1 MREVSAP
8 SRPEIRITVIVEIR
22 LDRLLAAVPD
32 RHAPPLPLDL
42 VRAPVRLRSAARLHL
57 RNYCIGADL
66 IGGKPW
72 PRTNQEGK
80 QQRMKLA
87 FVGGTGPEG
96 LGLAMRM
103 ASAGHE
109 VVIGS
114 RSKERGEEGAAKVRD
129 AVPKATARGE
139 ENAGA
144 VRDADVV
151 FLTFP
156 YSGQQPTLEAIGGLL
171 DGKIVCDVVAPLE
184 FQQGIGAVAINVPGK
199 SAAQEAAAQLPNA
212 RVVSAFQN
220 MSAEKLM
227 DVDQPVECDVLV
239 SGRDAEAKQVIIG
252 LANQIAGVRGV
263 DAGGLS
269 QSRYVE
275 MITSL
280 LINLNRKHKTQTSI
294 KIIGLSEGGG

>member
-1 MREVSAP
+1 
-8 SRPEIRITVIVEIR
+8 
-22 LDRLLAAVPD
+22 
-32 RHAPPLPLDL
+32 
-42 VRAPVRLRSAARLHL
+42 
-57 RNYCIGADL
+57 
-66 IGGKPW
+66 
-72 PRTNQEGK
+72 
-80 QQRMKLA
+80 MKLA

-103 ASAGHE
+103 AHAGHE
-109 VVIGS
+109 VAIGS
-114 RSKERGEEGAAKVRD
+114 RSTERGEEGASKVRES
-129 AVPKATARGE
+129 VPAATVTGG
-139 ENAGA
+139 ENADVVA
-144 VRDADVV
+144 DADVV

-156 YSGQQPTLEAIGGLL
+156 YTGQQPTLAALGAAL

-184 FQQGIGAVAINVPGK
+184 FQQGVGAVALNVEGK

-227 DVDQPVECDVLV
+227 ELEHAIDCDVLV

-280 LINLNRKHKTQTSI
+280 LINLNRKYKTQTSI
-294 KIIGLSEGGG
+294 KIIGL

>member
-1 MREVSAP
+1 
-8 SRPEIRITVIVEIR
+8 
-22 LDRLLAAVPD
+22 
-32 RHAPPLPLDL
+32 
-42 VRAPVRLRSAARLHL
+42 
-57 RNYCIGADL
+57 
-66 IGGKPW
+66 
-72 PRTNQEGK
+72 
-80 QQRMKLA
+80 MKLA

-103 ASAGHE
+103 AHAGHE
-109 VVIGS
+109 IAVGS
-114 RSKERGEEGAAKVRD
+114 RSKERGEEGAAKVREAVSTATVSGGENGEVVAD
-129 AVPKATARGE
+129 AE
-139 ENAGA
+139 
-144 VRDADVV
+144 VV

-156 YSGQQPTLEAIGGLL
+156 YSGQQPTLDALGSAL

-184 FQQGIGAVAINVPGK
+184 FQQGIGAVALNVEGK

-227 DVDQPVECDVLV
+227 ELDHEVECDVLV
-239 SGRDAEAKQVIIG
+239 CGRDAEAKQVIIG

-280 LINLNRKHKTQTSI
+280 LINLNRKYKTQTSI
-294 KIIGLSEGGG
+294 KIIGL

>member
-1 MREVSAP
+1 
-8 SRPEIRITVIVEIR
+8 
-22 LDRLLAAVPD
+22 
-32 RHAPPLPLDL
+32 
-42 VRAPVRLRSAARLHL
+42 
-57 RNYCIGADL
+57 
-66 IGGKPW
+66 
-72 PRTNQEGK
+72 
-80 QQRMKLA
+80 MKLA

-103 ASAGHE
+103 ANAGHE
-109 VVIGS
+109 VAIGS
-114 RSKERGEEGAAKVRD
+114 RSKERGEEGAARVRE
-129 AVPKATARGE
+129 AVPSANVSGG
-139 ENAGA
+139 ENAEIVG
-144 VRDADVV
+144 DADVV

-156 YSGQQPTLEAIGGLL
+156 YSGQQPTLEQLGGRL

-184 FQQGIGAVAINVPGK
+184 FQQGVGAVALNVPGS

-227 DVDQPVECDVLV
+227 ELDHPIDCDVLV
-239 SGRDAEAKQVIIG
+239 CGRDAEAKQVVIG
-252 LANQIAGVRGV
+252 LANQIDGVRGV

-275 MITSL
+275 MLTSL

-294 KIIGLSEGGG
+294 KVVGI